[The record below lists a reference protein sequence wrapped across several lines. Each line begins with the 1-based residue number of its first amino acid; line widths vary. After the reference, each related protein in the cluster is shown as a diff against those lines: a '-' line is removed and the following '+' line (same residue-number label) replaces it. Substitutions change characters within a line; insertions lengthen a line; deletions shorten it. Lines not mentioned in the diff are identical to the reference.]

1 MRTFLEPPLN
11 RGRRVN
17 LMEKVKGFSLAVVPT
32 RPEERTE
39 GNVKRSV
46 SQRSTVGARIANE
59 GGSVDMR
66 GAKMKSPSPSFS
78 WPSSSQTRV
87 PSSEDGLEVRQ
98 RIHSEPEDT
107 SEFIDLTSSNVEVN
121 GKSDSE
127 AEDYA
132 RGLRST
138 SMAFGDA
145 IFFKEVRV
153 TNKYAAKVTQL
164 RYNSLSR
171 NH

>member
-1 MRTFLEPPLN
+1 MRTFLEPPLD

-17 LMEKVKGFSLAVVPT
+17 LMEKVKGFSLVVVPT
-32 RPEERTE
+32 CPEERTE

-46 SQRSTVGARIANE
+46 SQRFTVGARIANE

-98 RIHSEPEDT
+98 RIHPEDT
-107 SEFIDLTSSNVEVN
+107 SEFIDLTLSNDEVN

-138 SMAFGDA
+138 SRAFGDA

-153 TNKYAAKVTQL
+153 TNKYEAKVTHL